1 MSVEQLSAGEHGLA
15 RRNDLLR
22 AVYFWMMIGLLVS
35 AVTAFVAASSPAV
48 QSALFGNPYMIWFLI
63 AVELGLVI
71 VISAAI
77 NKISVPTARILFLLF
92 SFVDGLTLSVIF
104 LAYTEAS
111 IAATFLIAALTFGVM
126 SLYGY
131 FTDTDLSSAGKFLFM
146 GLIGIIIAIVVNFF
160 LKSPTVDWVVSA
172 IGIIIFVG
180 LTAYDTQKIRQLG
193 EERASEEGDQP
204 ARLAIL
210 GALSLYLDLINLFIM
225 MLQFTGNR
233 R

>member
-48 QSALFGNPYMIWFLI
+48 QLALFGNPYMIWFLI

>member
-160 LKSPTVDWVVSA
+160 FKSPTVDWVVSA

>member
-1 MSVEQLSAGEHGLA
+1 MSVEQLSAGGYDLA
-15 RRNDLLR
+15 RRNSLLR

-77 NKISVPTARILFLLF
+77 NKISAPTARILFLLF

-111 IAATFLIAALTFGVM
+111 IAATFFIAALTFGVM

-193 EERASEEGDQP
+193 EERASEEGDEP

>member
-1 MSVEQLSAGEHGLA
+1 MSVERTSAEHGLA
-15 RRNDLLR
+15 RHNELLH
-22 AVYFWMMIGLLVS
+22 AVYLWMMIGLLVS
-35 AVTAFVAASSPAV
+35 AVTAFFAANSPVV

-77 NKISVPTARILFLLF
+77 DKISVSAARMLFLLF
-92 SFVDGLTLSVIF
+92 SFVDGLTLSVVF

-111 IAATFLIAALTFGVM
+111 IAATFFIAALTFGVM

-160 LKSPTVDWVVSA
+160 LKSPMVDWVVSA
-172 IGIIIFVG
+172 IGIIVFVG
-180 LTAYDTQKIRQLG
+180 LTAYDTQKIRQFG
-193 EERASEEGDQP
+193 EERADGDAGQP